1 MIQVSVELLSPT
13 PATAPPARRP
23 VERRLA
29 SLAWGQG
36 AIYGRRAAQA
46 ADALASE
53 PTPPPAAGGPRAR
66 PRLHHE
72 ACHLSQLPVVPLPFC
87 LSNIA

>member
-1 MIQVSVELLSPT
+1 MSVELVSPT
-13 PATAPPARRP
+13 PTSAPPARRP

-46 ADALASE
+46 AAALASE
-53 PTPPPAAGGPRAR
+53 PTPPPAAGGARAR
-66 PRLHHE
+66 PRLHRE
-72 ACHLSQLPVVPLPFC
+72 ACHLSQLPDAPVPFC
-87 LSNIA
+87 LSNIACE